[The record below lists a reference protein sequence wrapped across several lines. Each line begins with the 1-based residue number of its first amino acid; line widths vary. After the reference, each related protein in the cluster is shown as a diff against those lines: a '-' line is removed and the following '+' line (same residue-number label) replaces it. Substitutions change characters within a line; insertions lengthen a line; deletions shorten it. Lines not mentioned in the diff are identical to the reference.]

1 MSPPN
6 GTALVTGASSGL
18 GLRLARLLAVDGFD
32 LALVARRQAALEE
45 LAHHLASEH
54 GIRARAVVQDLA
66 QPGAA
71 SSVLARLGPQVG
83 EVTVLVNNAG
93 FGTFGPFHAADPDTQ
108 AQMVRVN
115 VGALTELTRRLLEPM
130 LDRGWG
136 RIMNVASTAAFQPG
150 PLMAVYYASKAFVLS
165 FSESL
170 SEELRDS
177 GITVTAFCPGPTP
190 TEFQERAGVEGSRFL
205 SGWIMRRTD
214 PEAVAR
220 VGYKGM
226 MEGKR
231 IVIPGLLNRVLAQAY
246 RVTPRSVMTRAV
258 GVIQR

>member
-1 MSPPN
+1 M
-6 GTALVTGASSGL
+6 TGASSGL
-18 GLRLARLLAVDGFD
+18 GLHLARLLAADGFD
-32 LALVARRQAALEE
+32 LVLVARRQAALEE
-45 LAHHLASEH
+45 LSETLARGH

-66 QPGAA
+66 EPRAA
-71 SSVLARLGPQVG
+71 SSLFARLGAEAR
-83 EVTVLVNNAG
+83 EVAILVNNAG

-108 AQMVRVN
+108 EEMVRVN
-115 VGALTELTRRLLEPM
+115 VGALTELTRLLLDPM
-130 LDRGWG
+130 LARGWG

-170 SEELRDS
+170 SEELRDT

-190 TEFQERAGVEGSRFL
+190 TEFQDRAGVAGSRL
-205 SGWIMRRTD
+205 LNGWLMRRTD
-214 PEAVAR
+214 PETVAHM
-220 VGYKGM
+220 GYEGM
-226 MEGKR
+226 MQGRR

-246 RVTPRSVMTRAV
+246 RITPRWLMTRVV